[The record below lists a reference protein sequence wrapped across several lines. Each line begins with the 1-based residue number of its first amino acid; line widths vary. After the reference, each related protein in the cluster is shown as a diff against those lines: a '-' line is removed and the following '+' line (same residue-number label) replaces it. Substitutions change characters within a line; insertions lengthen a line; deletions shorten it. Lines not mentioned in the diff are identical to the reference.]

1 MATANEDKKTVKELI
16 GGSEVRITFAAGP
29 NPTVAE
35 LVKKALL
42 DSYLQ
47 KSSARDTS
55 KAVRF

>member
-47 KSSARDTS
+47 KSP
-55 KAVRF
+55 KCEIHQ

>member
-16 GGSEVRITFAAGP
+16 GSSEVRITFDAEP

-35 LVKKALL
+35 LVKKVLL

-47 KSSARDTS
+47 KSGKR
-55 KAVRF
+55 